1 MRDIL
6 IPATISVVVFFFVLA
21 ISIALGYYVGI
32 SAGEVFG
39 TPGFG
44 EYTQTSVILGGF
56 LGLVL
61 GMISFGISSGM
72 ELG

>member
-1 MRDIL
+1 MRDML

-21 ISIALGYYVGI
+21 IAIALGYYVGI

-44 EYTQTSVILGGF
+44 EYTKTSVILGGF
-56 LGLVL
+56 LGVIL
-61 GMISFGISSGM
+61 GMVSFGISTGM
-72 ELG
+72 A

>member
-1 MRDIL
+1 MRDMI
-6 IPATISVVVFFFVLA
+6 IPAAISASVFFIVLA

-56 LGLVL
+56 LGVIL
-61 GMISFGISSGM
+61 GMVSFGISTGM
-72 ELG
+72 A

>member
-1 MRDIL
+1 MRDMI
-6 IPATISVVVFFFVLA
+6 IPAAISASALFIVLA

-44 EYTQTSVILGGF
+44 EYTKTSVAVGSV
-56 LGLVL
+56 LGLLL
-61 GMISFGISSGM
+61 GMVSFGISTGM
-72 ELG
+72 A

>member
-1 MRDIL
+1 MRDML
-6 IPATISVVVFFFVLA
+6 IPSAISVCVFFFVLA
-21 ISIALGYYVGI
+21 ISIALGYYVGV

-44 EYTQTSVILGGF
+44 EYTKTSVILGGF

-61 GMISFGISSGM
+61 GMVSFGISSGM
-72 ELG
+72 ELV